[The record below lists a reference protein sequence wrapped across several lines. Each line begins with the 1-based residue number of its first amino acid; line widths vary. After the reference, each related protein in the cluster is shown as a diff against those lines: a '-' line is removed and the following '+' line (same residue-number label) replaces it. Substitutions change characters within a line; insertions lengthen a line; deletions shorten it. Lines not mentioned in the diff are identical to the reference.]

1 MLQSLRVG
9 KFCVFLSCLWCILF
23 LMMQSLSVW
32 GIFHNCS
39 PEVKLSWE
47 EEGSFTEMFF
57 DYAMCHIV
65 MRDMLLVMA
74 EVLNFG
80 GISCQHVCH
89 TSKVQCKEEVVSVL
103 QEQFRL
109 APRAQLLTLRSG
121 TSRHV
126 RHACSILRH
135 RLWRL
140 LRKQLTALRGQLFL
154 VP

>member
-1 MLQSLRVG
+1 MS
-9 KFCVFLSCLWCILF
+9 FFLSLWCILF

-32 GIFHNCS
+32 GISHNCS
-39 PEVKLSWE
+39 PEVNLSWE

-74 EVLNFG
+74 EALNFR

-109 APRAQLLTLRSG
+109 APRAQLWTLRSG